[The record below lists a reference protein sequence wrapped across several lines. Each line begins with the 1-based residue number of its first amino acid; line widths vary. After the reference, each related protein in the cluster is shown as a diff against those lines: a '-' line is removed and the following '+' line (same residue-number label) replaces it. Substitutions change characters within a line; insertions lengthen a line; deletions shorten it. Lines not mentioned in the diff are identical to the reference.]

1 MKFYFFQSLFTYM
14 KTKPEDTMIQYLAK
28 KGIFLGALPLK
39 NKICYN
45 SRTIYHNHMRF
56 APNEIQLR

>member
-1 MKFYFFQSLFTYM
+1 M